1 MKNMFRN
8 VKFFGIW
15 VINSITS
22 VNINTEF
29 RPYTVAI
36 ICFLW
41 LVGLNLMF
49 SQALKYQIRILK
61 YNNKK

>member
-15 VINSITS
+15 LINSIAS
-22 VNINTEF
+22 VNMNTEF
-29 RPYTVAI
+29 RPFAVAI

-41 LVGLNLMF
+41 LVALNLMF
-49 SQALKYQIRILK
+49 S
-61 YNNKK
+61 